1 MFEDTEV
8 LLYDFTILV
17 HSNKE
22 INLILVFITVF

>member
-1 MFEDTEV
+1 MLEDTEM
-8 LLYDFTILV
+8 LLYDFAVLV